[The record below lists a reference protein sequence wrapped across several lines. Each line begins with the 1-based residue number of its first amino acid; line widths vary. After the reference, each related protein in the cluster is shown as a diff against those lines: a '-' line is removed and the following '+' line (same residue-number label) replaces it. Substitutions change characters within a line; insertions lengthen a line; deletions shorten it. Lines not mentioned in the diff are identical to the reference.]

1 MPTSVQ
7 ILERLLKC
15 VACYARALSLPL
27 KVYAMEQVKE
37 TMTFVYRLKEH
48 PRRESGTTYKVLPKA
63 TPTQKDF
70 VNSVA
75 SRCHTVRHG
84 YPKNRDLLFGIRGSP
99 EAAQCWACSGF
110 PVSICF

>member
-1 MPTSVQ
+1 MPTSVL
-7 ILERLLKC
+7 ILERLKC

-63 TPTQKDF
+63 DPDTERPCQLGRITLSHCETWIPQEQGSALW
-70 VNSVA
+70 NQGL
-75 SRCHTVRHG
+75 SRC
-84 YPKNRDLLFGIRGSP
+84 SP
-99 EAAQCWACSGF
+99 VPGM
-110 PVSICF
+110 